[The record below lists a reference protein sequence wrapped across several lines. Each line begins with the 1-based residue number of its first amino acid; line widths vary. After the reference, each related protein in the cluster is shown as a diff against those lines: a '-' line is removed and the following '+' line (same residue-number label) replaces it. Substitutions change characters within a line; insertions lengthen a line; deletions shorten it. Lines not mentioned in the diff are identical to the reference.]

1 MPRMVL
7 RLDRA
12 VKLKLQRMRRKTTDK
27 GLANRC
33 QIVLLAARGCTRAVV
48 AEAVGVSVSW
58 VDRVLRR
65 FREHG
70 VAGLED
76 RRQDNGQVKVDEDY
90 LAVLI
95 DVVAGSPQDHGHRRP
110 TWTREL
116 LIAVMAKRTGVR
128 VHPGTM
134 SRALQQIGARRGRPR
149 PVVGCPWPKAAKT
162 RRVRMIHRLIETLP
176 ADEVA
181 VWEDEVDVHLNPKL
195 GPDWMNR
202 GQQKQV
208 MTPGKNQKRYLAGAL
223 DAHRGQMIWV
233 ESDRKNSDLFIAL
246 LWRLIEVY
254 PAAKKVHVIL
264 DNYRI
269 HSSRITRRALEA
281 MGGRVVL
288 HFLPP
293 YCPQHNRIERRW
305 LDLHAHVTRNHNH
318 ATMVGL
324 MRDVRAELQRQN
336 RQHEQSQRSAA

>member
-7 RLDRA
+7 RLDRS
-12 VKLKLQRMRRKTTDK
+12 VKRKLQQMRRRTTDK

-33 QIVLLAARGCTRAVV
+33 QIVLLAGEGCTRAVV

-76 RRQDNGQVKVDEDY
+76 RRQDNGQTKVDEDY

-95 DVVAGSPQDHGHRRP
+95 EVVAGSPQDHGHRRP

-116 LIAVMAKRTGVR
+116 LVEVMAKRTGVR
-128 VHPGTM
+128 VHVGTM
-134 SRALQQIGARRGRPR
+134 SRALKQIGARRGRPR
-149 PVVGCPWPKAAKT
+149 PAVGCPWPKAAKT
-162 RRVRMIHRLIETLP
+162 RRINMIHRLIETLP
-176 ADEVA
+176 ADEAA
-181 VWEDEVDVHLNPKL
+181 VWEDEVDVHLNPKIGL
-195 GPDWMNR
+195 DWMNR
-202 GQQKQV
+202 GQQKRV
-208 MTPGKNQKRYLAGAL
+208 MTPGQNDKRYLAGAL
-223 DAHRGQMIWV
+223 DAKTGRMTWV
-233 ESDRKNSDLFIAL
+233 ESDRKNSDLFIGL
-246 LWRLIEVY
+246 LRRLTEVY
-254 PAAKKVHVIL
+254 PEAKKVHVIL

-269 HSSRITRRALEA
+269 HHSRITQRALEA

-293 YCPQHNRIERRW
+293 YCPQYNRIERRW
-305 LDLHAHVTRNHNH
+305 LDLHAGVTRNHNH
-318 ATMVGL
+318 TTMPAL
-324 MRDVRAELQRQN
+324 MRDVRVELRRQN
-336 RQHEQSQRSAA
+336 RQHAQSQRRAA